1 MLGLAAAR
9 IGVGSADRR
18 TNAWTEELK
27 LWIGGAVLTMVLA
40 VVGTGVAVSGNM
52 NAQISDVRA
61 DIRQIRDSV
70 DRLDRRL
77 DDVEKGITG
86 MQVKIDLLL
95 PEPAAD

>member
-1 MLGLAAAR
+1 M
-9 IGVGSADRR
+9 DR
-18 TNAWTEELK
+18 ELT

-52 NAQISDVRA
+52 NAQSSDVRA

-77 DDVEKGITG
+77 DDVEKRDHGYAG
-86 MQVKIDLLL
+86 QDR
-95 PEPAAD
+95 PAPARTSRGLTPRRV

>member
-1 MLGLAAAR
+1 M
-9 IGVGSADRR
+9 DR
-18 TNAWTEELK
+18 ELK
-27 LWIGGAVLTMVLA
+27 LWLGGAVLTMVLA

-70 DRLDRRL
+70 ERLDGRL
-77 DDVEKGITG
+77 DDVEKAITG

-95 PEPAAD
+95 PESPAD

>member
-1 MLGLAAAR
+1 
-9 IGVGSADRR
+9 
-18 TNAWTEELK
+18 
-27 LWIGGAVLTMVLA
+27 
-40 VVGTGVAVSGNM
+40 M

-61 DIRQIRDSV
+61 DIRQIPDSV

>member
-1 MLGLAAAR
+1 MGPR
-9 IGVGSADRR
+9 VETVDRR
-18 TNAWTEELK
+18 
-27 LWIGGAVLTMVLA
+27 GGSDDGAR
-40 VVGTGVAVSGNM
+40 GGRDRVAVSGNM

-61 DIRQIRDSV
+61 DIRQIPDSV

>member
-1 MLGLAAAR
+1 
-9 IGVGSADRR
+9 
-18 TNAWTEELK
+18 
-27 LWIGGAVLTMVLA
+27 MVLA

-95 PEPAAD
+95 SEPAAD

>member
-61 DIRQIRDSV
+61 DIRQIPDSV

-86 MQVKIDLLL
+86 MQVKIDLLM

>member
-1 MLGLAAAR
+1 M
-9 IGVGSADRR
+9 DR
-18 TNAWTEELK
+18 ELK

-95 PEPAAD
+95 PEPTAD

>member
-1 MLGLAAAR
+1 M
-9 IGVGSADRR
+9 DR
-18 TNAWTEELK
+18 ELK

>member
-1 MLGLAAAR
+1 
-9 IGVGSADRR
+9 
-18 TNAWTEELK
+18 
-27 LWIGGAVLTMVLA
+27 
-40 VVGTGVAVSGNM
+40 M

-95 PEPAAD
+95 PAPTAD

>member
-1 MLGLAAAR
+1 M
-9 IGVGSADRR
+9 DR
-18 TNAWTEELK
+18 ELK
-27 LWIGGAVLTMVLA
+27 LWISGAVLTMVLA

-95 PEPAAD
+95 PEPTAD

>member
-1 MLGLAAAR
+1 M
-9 IGVGSADRR
+9 DR
-18 TNAWTEELK
+18 ELK
-27 LWIGGAVLTMVLA
+27 LWLGGAVLTMVLA

-70 DRLDRRL
+70 DRLDGRL
-77 DDVEKGITG
+77 DEVEKAITG

-95 PEPAAD
+95 PESPAD

>member
-1 MLGLAAAR
+1 M
-9 IGVGSADRR
+9 DR
-18 TNAWTEELK
+18 ELK

-95 PEPAAD
+95 PAPTAD